1 MNTKLDLELR
11 VFIGTGTAVR
21 LQMIHDGTTTA
32 TVLLIEFVL
41 AARGEVPPSVHV
53 LQVELF
59 GPLQDL
65 VAAVAANQNPVIASV
80 ALHGLSEARYLL
92 LPTQRTADQVRVQIL
107 FCVGMTQT
115 DLLTALDGFAR
126 GTDLVI
132 VGLPDHPKAAGLI
145 FLGVE
150 RHDLL
155 SATRSHLGR
164 FRIEIVIPPAFNVSQ
179 LDGRTTRNSL
189 PICNGH
195 KHSQGE
201 ERMTEIINNVLPAV
215 CRYALP
221 SNKLPVP
228 LVLTMVNIRRRGAG
242 R

>member
-41 AARGEVPPSVHV
+41 AARGEVSPSVHV
-53 LQVELF
+53 LQVELL

-65 VAAVAANQNPVIASV
+65 VAAVAANHNPVITGV

-107 FCVGMTQT
+107 FCVGMAQT
-115 DLLTALDGFAR
+115 DLLTALDGGAR

-132 VGLPDHPKAAGLI
+132 VGLPDYPKATGLI
-145 FLGVE
+145 FLGEE
-150 RHDLL
+150 RNNLL
-155 SATRSHLGR
+155 PTTRSHLGR
-164 FRIEIVIPPAFNVSQ
+164 LRIEIVIPPAFNVSQ
-179 LDGRTTRNSL
+179 LDRRTTRNSL
-189 PICNGH
+189 PICSGH
-195 KHSQGE
+195 KHSQG
-201 ERMTEIINNVLPAV
+201 
-215 CRYALP
+215 
-221 SNKLPVP
+221 
-228 LVLTMVNIRRRGAG
+228 
-242 R
+242 